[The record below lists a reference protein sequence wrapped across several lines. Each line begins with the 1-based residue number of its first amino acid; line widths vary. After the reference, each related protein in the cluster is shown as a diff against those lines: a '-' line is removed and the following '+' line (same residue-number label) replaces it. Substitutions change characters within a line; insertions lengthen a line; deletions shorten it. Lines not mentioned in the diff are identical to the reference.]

1 MFSIPCCSKVSFS
14 SDDSDFSYILGYKA
28 IEAEIATQHS
38 EMEDREDDV
47 DGPYTNEPLAGE
59 EWTREYRRCMVE
71 KKKRDRML
79 KSRLKGLESTGKW
92 YVMRIFA
99 DFSDHEFKLDT
110 VSRPRFS
117 NITSTMPLY
126 LLCKTYKVLRQITCN
141 LCDVVRH
148 EQRHQFCNQ
157 LIVLDLSVISL
168 LIDV

>member
-1 MFSIPCCSKVSFS
+1 
-14 SDDSDFSYILGYKA
+14 
-28 IEAEIATQHS
+28 
-38 EMEDREDDV
+38 
-47 DGPYTNEPLAGE
+47 
-59 EWTREYRRCMVE
+59 
-71 KKKRDRML
+71 ML

-110 VSRPRFS
+110 VSRPRFL
-117 NITSTMPLY
+117 NITSIMPLY

-148 EQRHQFCNQ
+148 EQRHQLCSQ